1 MANLMNVKENRNY
14 NGTENWNYNQ
24 IALNVRSQKYLFQTE
39 RLVALRYTTFAVR
52 KVSILDLQE
61 VASLL
66 FLTS

>member
-14 NGTENWNYNQ
+14 NGTENWNCNQ
-24 IALNVRSQKYLFQTE
+24 IALNVRSQKYLFQKE